1 MPDNY
6 IDECVSAGHCVT
18 IYTVNGY
25 QIKGK
30 ILHDSEDSIVIFSN
44 GKKKLIY
51 KHAISTIEPA

>member
-1 MPDNY
+1 MPDSY
-6 IDECVSAGHCVT
+6 IDECVFAGHCVT

-30 ILHDSEDSIVIFSN
+30 ILHNLDDSIVVISS
-44 GKKKLIY
+44 GKNKLVY